1 MNVSF
6 PVAHNP
12 GQKTLKWVVWTLV
25 VLSISLVVARAS
37 LFFGYSYAMRAYDN
51 GEYSK
56 ALPIIYGS
64 ALFNDTAACG
74 LLGTMYLFGRGLDKD
89 GQKAEYWLRKA
100 AEAGLVAAQSV
111 LGIMFAT
118 GQGVP
123 PDMTKAK
130 IWLERAASAGDAEA
144 ASVLR
149 RLRRGQTI

>member
-1 MNVSF
+1 MPMAQRPVVSSIR
-6 PVAHNP
+6 
-12 GQKTLKWVVWTLV
+12 WVVWSLV
-25 VLSISLVVARAS
+25 IISISLVVARAG

-74 LLGTMYLFGRGLDKD
+74 LLGTMYLFGRGLNKD

-100 AEAGLVAAQSV
+100 AESGLVAAQSV

-123 PDMTKAK
+123 ADMIKAK
-130 IWLERAASAGDAEA
+130 IWLERAASSGDTEA
-144 ASVLR
+144 ASVLHK
-149 RLRRGQTI
+149 LRKGQTI